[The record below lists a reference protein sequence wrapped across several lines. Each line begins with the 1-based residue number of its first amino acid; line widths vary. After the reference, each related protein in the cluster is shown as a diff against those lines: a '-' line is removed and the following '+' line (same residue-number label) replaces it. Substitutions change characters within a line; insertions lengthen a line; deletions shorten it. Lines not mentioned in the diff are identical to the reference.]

1 MGANFSVLE
10 TIVNGNY
17 EGNEWVKLG
26 DPPPPNPHSKGN
38 L

>member
-26 DPPPPNPHSKGN
+26 DPPPQSTQQR
-38 L
+38 